1 MSRYWN
7 DISQN
12 VLSHHGILGQKWGVR
27 RFQDKNGRLTRAGRD
42 RLQSKKK
49 NNHIQKSIK
58 AGKIRVSNLEDYTVG
73 SLTTF
78 VNDGKRFVSALTD
91 GEDFDW
97 QEVVNT
103 KDFGLE
109 PAATVAKQNLETYGD
124 YGKYQF
130 KEGDPI
136 YENSINHGKVDRWVM
151 NHCNPHYGDPGTT
164 QNCAKCAATLELGTR
179 GFAFAAGRQTY
190 PSSCDSASYWFKGAE
205 RMNMD
210 TDIAED
216 SIKSF
221 GNKTSG
227 TINIQYPVGG
237 GHAMHWTVDD
247 TGKFEIQDGQNGKR
261 FDSVSDM
268 INTYGADTSRGVD
281 VFRLDNCEPDWDHMA
296 SDSVIRDY
304 QVDEPFNKVRNK
316 FDGSIVGTW

>member
-1 MSRYWN
+1 MSRYYN
-7 DISQN
+7 DISEDT
-12 VLSHHGILGQKWGVR
+12 LSHHGILGMKWGVR
-27 RFQDKNGRLTRAGRD
+27 RFQDKNGRLTKAGRD

-49 NNHIQKSIK
+49 SNRVQKLIK
-58 AGKIRVSNLEDYTVG
+58 AGKIRVNDLKDYTVG
-73 SLTTF
+73 ELYKHTYDNGESF
-78 VNDGKRFVSALTD
+78 ISALID
-91 GEDFDW
+91 GHDFSW
-97 QEVVNT
+97 EEVVNT

-109 PAATVAKQNLETYGD
+109 SPAMVAKQNLEKYGN

-130 KEGDPI
+130 REGDPI
-136 YENSINHGKVDRWVM
+136 YDSINHGKVDSWYM
-151 NHCNPHYGDPGTT
+151 DHCNPHYGDRGTT
-164 QNCAKCAATLELGTR
+164 QNCAKCAATLELGMR
-179 GFAFAAGRQTY
+179 GLAFAAGRQTY

-261 FDSVSDM
+261 FDSVADM
-268 INTYGADTSRGVD
+268 VDTYGADTSQGVD

-296 SDSVIRDY
+296 SDSVVRDY
-304 QVDEPFNKVRNK
+304 QVDESFNKVRNK
-316 FDGSIVGTW
+316 RSGRVVDTW